1 MAYFIKDDQGN
12 VEYSYYGVQ
21 DCIPTQYISF
31 EGIEAYI
38 KDDAFQQAVINS
50 YSSLN
55 LSGDNAKDIDRVFA
69 KMDRTATWL
78 RRKVASTCFDN

>member
-21 DCIPTQYISF
+21 DWILAQYISF
-31 EGIEAYI
+31 DGIEAYI
-38 KDDAFQQAVINS
+38 NDETFQQAVINS

-55 LSGDNAKDIDRVFA
+55 LSGDNAKDIDRVLA

-78 RRKVASTCFDN
+78 RRKIASTCFDN